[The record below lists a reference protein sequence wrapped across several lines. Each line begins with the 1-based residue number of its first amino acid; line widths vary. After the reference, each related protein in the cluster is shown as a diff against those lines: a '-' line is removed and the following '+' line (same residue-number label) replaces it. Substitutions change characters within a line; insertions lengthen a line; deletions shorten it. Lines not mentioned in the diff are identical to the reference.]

1 MINLFNIKELFI
13 YLFIFILYI
22 KVQLYCKIFYVKKTL
37 ITNYIF
43 YYIKQLLI
51 LYNKCK
57 SIIGLFII
65 KNRTL
70 FLTY

>member
-1 MINLFNIKELFI
+1 MINLFNIK

-22 KVQLYCKIFYVKKTL
+22 KIQPYYKIVYIWKTF
-37 ITNYIF
+37 ITIFNFVF

-51 LYNKCK
+51 LYNKYKC
-57 SIIGLFII
+57 IIGLFII
-65 KNRTL
+65 KNMNL